1 MRVNLYRRRCPAK
14 NLVSSDA
21 VIKRVNRRMKILG
34 IRLKAMRP
42 GQSRQYFGQF
52 CVVGPE
58 GLVADRH
65 VDLDHMAR
73 ELGVLGDDEEI
84 QTPSAPATTSTM
96 MSEHG

>member
-1 MRVNLYRRRCPAK
+1 MRANLYRRQCPAK

-21 VIKRVNRRMKILG
+21 VVKRVNRRMKILG

-42 GQSRQYFGQF
+42 GQRRQYFGQF

-65 VDLDHMAR
+65 VDLDYMAR

-84 QTPSAPATTSTM
+84 HTSSVLATTSTM
-96 MSEHG
+96 MPETG